1 MSATFAPTA
10 IPQDQPSKLKR
21 LLLLL
26 LGLLGLLCAAVL
38 SIGLYPF
45 KADVPPGGAT
55 NGAPGS
61 GGLKRPFP
69 AMVMRADN
77 PTTVEKVEL
86 GRLLY
91 FDPVLSGDNTQSC
104 ATCHHPDLG
113 FSDARFTS
121 MGNGGKGTGPER
133 TGGTVLPRAAPTIWN
148 TAFSFKQFWDGR
160 SDDLED
166 QAKFPITSEIE
177 MNQNADELVKEL
189 KAIPAY
195 VQMFDKAF
203 NGRDGSG
210 VSFDNTVKAIAAFE
224 RTIISNNSP
233 FDHFAAGDTEALNQQ
248 QKRGLALFRSLKTRC
263 FECHGFPTFANPDF
277 KVIGVPDLP
286 PKIDNVAPSPATP
299 DLGRGDVTKAPNHAR
314 AFKVPTLRNI
324 ALTAPYMHNGRFQT
338 LEEVISFYSSG
349 GGAGNGLKLP
359 NQDDK
364 IRRFTLTNA
373 ERSDL
378 VAFLHALTDE
388 SKKPETPTQ
397 VPSGLPVVTK
407 LQPQPA
413 SITKTAAAAANAEPK
428 PPARKA
434 TTWTVTP
441 GQTIQTA
448 LDRTIPGDVVE
459 IKPGTYHEMLLL
471 NTDGVTIRGLIENGQ
486 RAVLD
491 GQNTLTDAMISSA
504 HNITIEG
511 LAVKDYV
518 NNGLTIHGSQNVTFR
533 NLVVDNTGLYGVYP
547 VECKGVLVE
556 QCVVTKIKD
565 AAIYVGQSA
574 DIIVRNNEAHSS
586 VTGIEIENSV
596 NSVVENNYCHDNSA
610 GMLVFLLPNNPS
622 KVAHDHKV
630 RNNRIVN
637 NNIPNFGDPNAIVG
651 KVNPGSG
658 LIVMGAD
665 RTEVSGNEIRGNDSF
680 GLAVVSIEI
689 VYPKGKLFDVGVVPE
704 NNRFW
709 GNTFADNG
717 RNPQG
722 DIKKMGLQNTDIFW
736 DGSGWNNSFEQP
748 GAKTF
753 PRVLPAQSWPE
764 VARRAYTRGFR
775 YLVERML

>member
-10 IPQDQPSKLKR
+10 ISQAQPSKLKR

-26 LGLLGLLCAAVL
+26 LVLLGLLCAAAL

-77 PTTVEKVEL
+77 PTTDDKVEL

-121 MGNGGKGTGPER
+121 MGKGGHGTGTER

-148 TAFSFKQFWDGR
+148 AAFSFKQFWDGR
-160 SDDLED
+160 ADDLED

-195 VQMFDKAF
+195 VQQFDKAF
-203 NGRDGSG
+203 NGRDGSAL
-210 VSFDNTVKAIAAFE
+210 SFDNTVKAIAAFE
-224 RTIISNNSP
+224 RTIVSNNSP
-233 FDHFAAGDTEALNQQ
+233 FDHFAAGDTEVLNQQ

-338 LEEVISFYSSG
+338 LEEVISFYASG

-364 IRRFTLTNA
+364 IRRFTLTND

-388 SKKPETPTQ
+388 SKKPETPAQ

-413 SITKTAAAAANAEPK
+413 SITKPAAAAAAEPK
-428 PPARKA
+428 PPARKP

-471 NTDGVTIRGLIENGQ
+471 NTDGVTVRGLIENGQ
-486 RAVLD
+486 RATLD
-491 GQNTLTDAMISSA
+491 GQNKLTDAVISSA
-504 HNITIEG
+504 HNITFEG

-574 DIIVRNNEAHSS
+574 DIVVRNNEAHHS

-596 NSVVENNYCHDNSA
+596 NSVVENNYCHDNTA

-622 KVAHDHKV
+622 KVAHDHQV
-630 RNNRIVN
+630 RNNRIIN

-651 KVNPGSG
+651 QVNPGSG

-748 GAKTF
+748 GAQTF
-753 PRVLPAQSWPE
+753 PSMLPKQSWPD
-764 VARRAYTRGFR
+764 VVRRAYTRGFR
-775 YLVERML
+775 YLVEQML

>member
-1 MSATFAPTA
+1 MSATVAPA
-10 IPQDQPSKLKR
+10 ALPQASPNRFKR
-21 LLLLL
+21 LFVLLAAL
-26 LGLLGLLCAAVL
+26 LGLLLIAVL
-38 SIGLYPF
+38 TTGWYPF
-45 KADVPPGGAT
+45 QPDVPAGGAT

-69 AMVMRADN
+69 AMVVRAEN
-77 PTTVEKVEL
+77 PSTEDKVAL

-113 FSDARFTS
+113 LSDGRNQS
-121 MGNGGKGTGPER
+121 MGFGGTGLGPER
-133 TGGTVLPRAAPTIWN
+133 KDGAVIKRSAPTVWN
-148 TAFSFKQFWDGR
+148 AAFNHKQFWDGR
-160 SDDLED
+160 AADLEE
-166 QAKFPITSEIE
+166 QAKGPITSDKE
-177 MNQNADELVKEL
+177 MNQNPDELVKEL
-189 KAIPAY
+189 KAIPEY
-195 VQMFDKAF
+195 VQLFEQAF
-203 NGRDGSG
+203 GAAG
-210 VSFDNTVKAIAAFE
+210 VTYDNVTFAIAAFE
-224 RTIISNNSP
+224 RTLLSQNSA
-233 FDHFAAGDTEALNQQ
+233 FDRYAAGDANALTPE
-248 QKRGLALFRSLKTRC
+248 QKHGLTLFRSLKTRC

-286 PKIDNVAPSPATP
+286 GQEK
-299 DLGRGDVTKAPNHAR
+299 DLGRAEQGAGEAYNH
-314 AFKVPTLRNI
+314 AFKVPTLRNV

-338 LEEVISFYSSG
+338 LEEVIDFYAGG
-349 GGAGNGLKLP
+349 GGAGVGNKLP
-359 NQDDK
+359 NLDDK
-364 IRRFTLTNA
+364 IRKFTLTA
-373 ERSDL
+373 DERRDL

-388 SKKPETPTQ
+388 SKKPEIPAK
-397 VPSGLPVVTK
+397 VPSGLPVVPHI
-407 LQPQPA
+407 QPKPG
-413 SITKTAAAAANAEPK
+413 SVFKPGTVAAAAPVAKEETRK
-428 PPARKA
+428 P

-441 GQTIQTA
+441 GQTIQSA
-448 LDRTIPGDVVE
+448 LDRTIPNDIVE
-459 IKPGTYHEMLLL
+459 IKPGVYHETLLL
-471 NTDGVTIRGLIENGQ
+471 NTDNVTIRGLIENGQ
-486 RAVLD
+486 RATLD
-491 GQNTLTDAMISSA
+491 GQNKLTDAMISSA
-504 HNITIEG
+504 HNLTIEG

-556 QCVVTKIKD
+556 QCVVTKIRD

-574 DIIVRNNEAHSS
+574 DIIVRNNECHSS

-596 NSVVENNYCHDNSA
+596 NSLVENNYCHDNTA

-630 RNNRIVN
+630 RNNRIIN
-637 NNIPNFGDPNAIVG
+637 NNIPNFGDPTAIVG
-651 KVNPGSG
+651 KVNPCTG

-665 RTEVSGNEIRGNDSF
+665 RTEVTGNEIRGNDSI
-680 GLAVVSIEI
+680 GMAVVSLEI

-709 GNTFADNG
+709 GNTFVDNG
-717 RNPQG
+717 RNPVG
-722 DIKKMGLQNTDIFW
+722 EVKKMGLMNTDIFW

-753 PRVLPAQSWPE
+753 PSVLPKQSWPD
-764 VARRAYTRGFR
+764 VVRRAYTRGYR